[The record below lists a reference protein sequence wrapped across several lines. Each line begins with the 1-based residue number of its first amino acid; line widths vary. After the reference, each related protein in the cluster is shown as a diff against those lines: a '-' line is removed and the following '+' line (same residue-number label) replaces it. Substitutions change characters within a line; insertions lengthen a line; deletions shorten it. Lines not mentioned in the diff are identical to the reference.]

1 MHSIALGGYMKRR
14 WHFLYKSEHST
25 LHLLS
30 GGTDPHFEIAQL
42 PFKKKKQFEIATK
55 VVKWIKPL
63 KLL

>member
-1 MHSIALGGYMKRR
+1 MHSIALGGYMKIEEQMTLFV
-14 WHFLYKSEHST
+14 HEHST

-55 VVKWIKPL
+55 VVK
-63 KLL
+63 